1 MDSKR
6 GPNTIFCDFF
16 QFFEAPDPPKI
27 EQILEKSGKNCWN
40 FDVEKKDFSNS
51 IFHQI
56 FVVSASENEAKIQ
69 YFSLFFR
76 KRRFNEN

>member
-6 GPNTIFCDFF
+6 GLNTIFCDFF
-16 QFFEAPDPPKI
+16 QFFEAPDPPQI
-27 EQILEKSGKNCWN
+27 EQNLQKSEKKCWK
-40 FDVEKKDFSNS
+40 FDVEKNNVFAYH
-51 IFHQI
+51 FHQI
-56 FVVSASENEAKIQ
+56 FVVLASENEANIQ